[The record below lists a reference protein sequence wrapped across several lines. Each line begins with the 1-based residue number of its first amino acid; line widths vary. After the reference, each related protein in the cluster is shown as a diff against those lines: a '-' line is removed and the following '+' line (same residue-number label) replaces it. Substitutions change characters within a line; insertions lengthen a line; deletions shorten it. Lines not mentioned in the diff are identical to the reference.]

1 MKDMKETVVDSV
13 RDLVKEEIEKA
24 RLKPEQ
30 DKKDEEIEDVEEDK
44 KQGSLSLFHGHFK
57 ECCYSMDHLWLLR
70 LNVSL
75 LCGRLWNVLKC

>member
-44 KQGSLSLFHGHFK
+44 
-57 ECCYSMDHLWLLR
+57 
-70 LNVSL
+70 
-75 LCGRLWNVLKC
+75 